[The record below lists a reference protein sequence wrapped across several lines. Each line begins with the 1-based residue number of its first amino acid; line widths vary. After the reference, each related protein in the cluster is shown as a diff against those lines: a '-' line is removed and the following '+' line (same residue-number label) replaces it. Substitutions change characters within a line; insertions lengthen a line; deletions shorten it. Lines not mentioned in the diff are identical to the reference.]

1 MANYKATK
9 IQTDLITL
17 NISSEQSENTGN
29 LNYAIKDALY
39 DENTIDQKLLDF
51 VKNVNF
57 SLDYTE
63 NDYGTDKDGKK
74 GEILINN
81 IIIGYKNSKN
91 TFTVSNLD
99 TKKAISSAINDDSG
113 ITTKWSKNLWS
124 SIKDRYNDV
133 VSVVDLKKLKDA
145 TTSEITSVENAR
157 IEFLL
162 IHGASVVLI
171 AAMIAWFII
180 AVCRKYSFKD
190 NWGKTL
196 MTVVIGLICF
206 GGLIWAIYEVVTR
219 MGSSWEN
226 LNDKLN
232 DIEPTTTSYQII
244 KNIDNDEK
252 YFVPKDAKAE
262 FDKKVYYESGYK
274 LTKGETESDLTKYL
288 GGKKAHEDL
297 IANIEDV
304 LETYNYMFIITAIIA
319 VATIIITII
328 IRNLK
333 KVPKI
338 NLQQLPN
345 IDNANKVVGSIINNS
360 FSGEVNEAKNVIS
373 FVVPF

>member
-1 MANYKATK
+1 
-9 IQTDLITL
+9 
-17 NISSEQSENTGN
+17 
-29 LNYAIKDALY
+29 
-39 DENTIDQKLLDF
+39 
-51 VKNVNF
+51 
-57 SLDYTE
+57 
-63 NDYGTDKDGKK
+63 
-74 GEILINN
+74 
-81 IIIGYKNSKN
+81 
-91 TFTVSNLD
+91 
-99 TKKAISSAINDDSG
+99 
-113 ITTKWSKNLWS
+113 
-124 SIKDRYNDV
+124 
-133 VSVVDLKKLKDA
+133 
-145 TTSEITSVENAR
+145 
-157 IEFLL
+157 
-162 IHGASVVLI
+162 
-171 AAMIAWFII
+171 
-180 AVCRKYSFKD
+180 
-190 NWGKTL
+190 
-196 MTVVIGLICF
+196 
-206 GGLIWAIYEVVTR
+206 
-219 MGSSWEN
+219 MGSSWKN

-262 FDKKVYYESGYK
+262 FDKLSIDDMRNKKVYYESGYK

-338 NLQQLPN
+338 NLQPLPN
-345 IDNANKVVGSIINNS
+345 IDNANKAVGSIINNS

>member
-1 MANYKATK
+1 M
-9 IQTDLITL
+9 
-17 NISSEQSENTGN
+17 
-29 LNYAIKDALY
+29 
-39 DENTIDQKLLDF
+39 
-51 VKNVNF
+51 
-57 SLDYTE
+57 
-63 NDYGTDKDGKK
+63 
-74 GEILINN
+74 
-81 IIIGYKNSKN
+81 
-91 TFTVSNLD
+91 
-99 TKKAISSAINDDSG
+99 
-113 ITTKWSKNLWS
+113 
-124 SIKDRYNDV
+124 
-133 VSVVDLKKLKDA
+133 KDA

-180 AVCRKYSFKD
+180 TVCRKYSFKD

-196 MTVVIGLICF
+196 TTVVIGLICF

-262 FDKKVYYESGYK
+262 FDKLSIDDMRKKKVYYESGYK

-304 LETYNYMFIITAIIA
+304 LGYYNYMFILTTIIA
-319 VATIIITII
+319 VATIILIFI
-328 IRNLK
+328 IRNL
-333 KVPKI
+333 
-338 NLQQLPN
+338 
-345 IDNANKVVGSIINNS
+345 
-360 FSGEVNEAKNVIS
+360 NEAGDEFTSLVNSIGDVQDIS
-373 FVVPF
+373 FGNFLENNERDELINFYEGLD